1 MYLSKSQYLRGLQCH
16 KALWLY
22 RHRRELMAPV
32 DANRE
37 ALFATGHEV
46 GKLAQARFPGGVE
59 IDFDGGDFDA
69 MAARTAGLIE
79 QGASVIYEA
88 TFRADGLLAMAD
100 ILLRDGD
107 VWDFYEVKSSTR
119 VKPYHLHDAALQWR
133 ILGDHIEL
141 RRAYIMHIN
150 NAYRYASELD
160 LQQLFRC
167 VDVTDAVTQRQTELP
182 SRLASM
188 QAMLAGAEP
197 DIAIGMHCHNPF
209 ECDFKS
215 HCWQSVPSPSVF
227 DLYQLRGERK
237 FELYH
242 QGLVRYRDLQN
253 TPLSP
258 AQALQVNTAMSGEAH
273 IDRQRI
279 GDFIGSASYPIHF
292 LDFETLQHA
301 VPRFMGQRPYQ
312 QLPFQ
317 YSLHILH
324 ADGELEHREYIADEH
339 ADPRPGVAAQLV
351 AELGTQGSIVAYSQ
365 STEIAAINTLADH
378 CPAVAADLRA
388 SVTRFIDLLT
398 PFRELMYYH
407 PEFNCSLS
415 IKSVLPAMFPD
426 DREADYGKLEI
437 QDGRRAMSIY
447 NGLADLDDEYQRQ
460 RTRDAL
466 RAYCR
471 LDTLAMVKIWQALS
485 ALG

>member
-46 GKLAQARFPGGVE
+46 GGLAQARFPGGVE
-59 IDFDGGDFDA
+59 IDFDGDFNA
-69 MAARTAGLIE
+69 MATRTAELIE

-88 TFRADGLLAMAD
+88 TFISDGLLAMAD

-107 VWDFYEVKSSTR
+107 AWDFYEVKSSTR

-133 ILGDHIEL
+133 ILGDHIAL
-141 RRAYIMHIN
+141 RRAHIMHIN
-150 NAYRYASELD
+150 NAYRHAGELD

-167 VDVTDAVTQRQTELP
+167 VDVTDAVAQRQADLP

-242 QGLVRYRDLQN
+242 QGLVRYRDLQH

-301 VPRFMGQRPYQ
+301 IPKFTGQRPYQ

-324 ADGELEHREYIADEH
+324 ADGELEHREYLADEH
-339 ADPRPGVAAQLV
+339 ADPRAGVAAQLV
-351 AELGTQGSIVAYSQ
+351 ADLGKQGSIVAYSQ
-365 STEIAAINTLADH
+365 STEIAAINTLANH
-378 CPAVAADLRA
+378 CPAAAAELRA

-398 PFRELMYYH
+398 PFRGLMYYH
-407 PEFNCSLS
+407 PEFNGSFS

-426 DREADYGKLEI
+426 DPEADYARLEI
-437 QDGRRAMSIY
+437 QDGRMAMTIY
-447 NGLADLDDEYQRQ
+447 NGLADLDDENQRQ

-485 ALG
+485 QLTE